1 MSENIEDVL
10 FKQGI
15 LFDLDIGRWAAHKK
29 LDKDDLFLQQINP
42 NAFHLGHKKL
52 MPKESIEK
60 IQKIE
65 SAARS
70 ALMVCSAD
78 FPIAGARFVR
88 YPVLENL
95 QNKLLDLKGKYHEEV
110 EQFLKNYPELRMKQ
124 MEVLNEQADILAD
137 DRLARLESVNLDA
150 DKKTEA
156 IDAINDWRERQYKKN
171 MDAFP
176 SEEKLQEKFRFE
188 WRLFKVSAA
197 DSLTTVSPEQALEA
211 HKKLQ
216 GDLQE
221 WIQETA
227 VLMHKALGEAAA
239 HANELL
245 KKQGKLNPKNLK
257 PLFDAFETF
266 KALDFGKSDI
276 TTVLDELKQKYAF
289 LSDGKIDFD
298 KSATGINSTESAK
311 EGLKSVLDS
320 LSQLAI
326 EEIAEE
332 QGQKAVSNL
341 AQYGR
346 VVTVD

>member
-1 MSENIEDVL
+1 MSDQSIEDVL

-29 LDKDDLFLQQINP
+29 LDKDDLFLHQINP

-70 ALMVCSAD
+70 ALMTCSAD

-88 YPVLENL
+88 YPVLESL
-95 QNKLLDLKGKYHEEV
+95 QKKLTDLKGKYHEEV
-110 EQFLKNYPELRMKQ
+110 EQFLKNYPELRDKQ
-124 MEVLNEQADILAD
+124 TNVLNEQADLLAD
-137 DRLARLESVNLDA
+137 EKLSKLADPDPV
-150 DKKTEA
+150 KKKEA
-156 IDAINDWRERQYKKN
+156 EDAIKDWRDRQYQKN
-171 MDAFP
+171 KNAFP
-176 SEEKLQEKFRFE
+176 TEDKLQEKFRFE

-197 DSLTTVSPEQALEA
+197 DSLTAVSPEQALEA

-276 TTVLDELKQKYAF
+276 TKVLDDLKQKYAY
-289 LSDGKIDFD
+289 LSDGKIDFE
-298 KSATGINSTESAK
+298 KSAAGINSTEAAK
-311 EGLKSVLDS
+311 EGLKEVLAS
-320 LSQLAI
+320 LSEFAI
-326 EEIAEE
+326 DEIAEE
-332 QGQKAVSNL
+332 KGQEAMVNL
-341 AQYGR
+341 TEYKR
-346 VVTVD
+346 TVTVD